1 MGAFA
6 DLIRFLFIVVT
17 PVVVVAGAVV
27 TLFAIGALFYGLE
40 HPDELRAR
48 IQALFRRPVVDGKTP
63 GKDHYYRPY
72 WVR

>member
-1 MGAFA
+1 MGPLA
-6 DLIRFLFIVVT
+6 DIGRFLFIVVT
-17 PVVVVAGAVV
+17 PIVVVAGAVF

-48 IQALFRRPVVDGKTP
+48 IQAFFRRPLADPKTP

-72 WVR
+72 WAR